1 MSDEHHTNSNSSFQ
15 DGKITLT
22 DKCFCFKL
30 NLLLLKTN
38 PRSHSQSAQIQAGEV
53 WFFFKNL
60 FVDT

>member
-1 MSDEHHTNSNSSFQ
+1 MSDEHHTNSTSSFQ
-15 DGKITLT
+15 DGEITLT

-30 NLLLLKTN
+30 NFLLLKTI

-53 WFFFKNL
+53 CLFFLNL